1 MKRILLPLITLV
13 ILFGGTSC
21 SDFLDQPILGQNIDT
36 PEYYNNEEN
45 ARLALGG
52 CYHTFAFHTKN
63 CSFSW
68 IYGDV
73 RSDDAE
79 KGGGGASD
87 GLDIQYVKDWDV
99 LATNSYCSGPWNASY
114 SAIYATNTFIE
125 RMKKADFNEESIT
138 QYIAEAKFI
147 RAYSYFLLVSYFGD
161 VPLFTQ
167 PVDLNKLSNVKRDP
181 FEAVLEQIEKDLTE
195 IATVLPESYPATE
208 VGRITSGAAKA
219 LHARV
224 VMYSIGLFKV
234 KPESA
239 WKEVYDLTNDVI
251 KSGMY
256 NLHSNYAEIFELE
269 GENCSESVLEF
280 QFKTT
285 KTGWGN
291 NQGNPGDVF
300 VGTKGGNNDGWGW
313 GFNCPTQDLADEFEL
328 KDPRLYA
335 TIYGGEIAAYQYGL
349 EEGVKKQPYNTGYAS
364 RKLALDPVNRPTE
377 HSDGPSNVRVIRYSD
392 VLLMKAEAAYHLS
405 NEAETRALI
414 NQVRSRARTSS
425 YPKGFLKDQNVY
437 SPTGFINNL
446 PDIPASVQGPALLK
460 ALKHE
465 RRVELAI
472 EGLRYWDLARWGDYK
487 ETLSEEVK
495 ARFDK
500 RHLRG
505 VPVLPIP
512 ETEVVSWGLTQNPS

>member
-1 MKRILLPLITLV
+1 MKKILLSLIALIFLLV
-13 ILFGGTSC
+13 GTSC

-52 CYHTFAFHTKN
+52 CYHTFAYHTEN
-63 CSFSW
+63 CAFRW
-68 IYGDV
+68 IYGDI

-99 LATNSYCSGPWNASY
+99 LATNGYCSGPWNASY

-125 RMKKADFNEESIT
+125 RMKKADFDEKLIK
-138 QYIAEAKFI
+138 QYVAEAKFI
-147 RAYSYFLLVSYFGD
+147 RAFAYFLLINYFGD

-167 PVDLNKLSNVKRDP
+167 PVDLNNLKNVKRDP
-181 FEAVLEQIEKDLTE
+181 FETVLEQIEQDLTE
-195 IATVLPESYPATE
+195 VAEILPESYPTVE
-208 VGRITSGAAKA
+208 TGRITSGAAKA

-224 VMYSIGLFKV
+224 VMYGIGFFKS

-239 WKEVYDLTNDVI
+239 WQEVYDLADDVI

-256 NLHSNYAEIFELE
+256 SLYPNYAEIFEIE
-269 GENCSESVLEF
+269 GENCSESVLEL

-300 VGTKGGNNDGWGW
+300 VGTKGKNNDGWGW
-313 GFNCPTQDLADEFEL
+313 GFNCPTQNLVDEFEE

-335 TIYGGEIAAYQYGL
+335 TVYGGEVATYQYGID
-349 EEGVKKQPYNTGYAS
+349 EGVKKESHNTGYTS
-364 RKLALDPVNRPTE
+364 RKLALDPLYRPTE

-392 VLLMKAEAAYHLS
+392 VLLMKAEAAFHLDK
-405 NEAETRALI
+405 EAETRALI

-446 PDIPASVQGPALLK
+446 PDIPTSVQGPELLK

-472 EGLRYWDLARWGDYK
+472 EGLRFWDLVRWGDYR
-487 ETLSEEVK
+487 ETLSDEVK

-500 RHLRG
+500 RQLRG

-512 ETEVVSWGLTQNPS
+512 ETEVVSWGLQQNPS